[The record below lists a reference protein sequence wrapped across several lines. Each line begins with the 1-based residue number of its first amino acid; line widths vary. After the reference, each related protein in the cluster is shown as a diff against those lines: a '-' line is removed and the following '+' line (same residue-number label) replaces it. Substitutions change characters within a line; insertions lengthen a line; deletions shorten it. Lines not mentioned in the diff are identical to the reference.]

1 MFLIW
6 AIMGGFLRSMIYS
19 VFCSEQTYLW
29 PPFFSHFLLCNFL
42 SVMLRPMY
50 EAPINTAQ
58 DIIEKDYTL
67 FGNVGKKRQHFLE
80 KYENP
85 VWAKINRR
93 TRTLY
98 RSPEKLSKQGLPS
111 TVWGNIKNW
120 IKDEFYMC
128 TYLRRLFFLKI
139 MKSFGKNILI
149 FMKRA
154 GEIKINQEVN
164 NWSLSFMNILQSS
177 LPYRISCMD
186 IPRDF
191 CWYNLA
197 LVQVTTKKL

>member
-1 MFLIW
+1 MLNLSSISLSIVPEKSGLLSIGFSFKTVFLIW

-19 VFCSEQTYLW
+19 VFCSERTYLW
-29 PPFFSHFLLCNFL
+29 PPFISHFLLCNFL

-80 KYENP
+80 KYKNP

-111 TVWGNIKNW
+111 TVSGNIKNW
-120 IKDEFYMC
+120 IRM
-128 TYLRRLFFLKI
+128 
-139 MKSFGKNILI
+139 SFTCVHI
-149 FMKRA
+149 
-154 GEIKINQEVN
+154 
-164 NWSLSFMNILQSS
+164 
-177 LPYRISCMD
+177 
-186 IPRDF
+186 
-191 CWYNLA
+191 
-197 LVQVTTKKL
+197 